1 MANHRDDRTLTEL
14 MTGLVGDI
22 SGLFRKEIDL
32 AKAEASENLNRAL
45 GGAEIL
51 LVGLVFAIG
60 AIGVLLSAAVNGLA
74 AFLVARNVAEPN
86 ADTLAALIVGVIVA
100 LLAWAMV
107 ARGISTLRGSS
118 LKLDKTATSL
128 RRDVD
133 VVKER
138 VQ

>member
-1 MANHRDDRTLTEL
+1 MANHRDDRSLTEL
-14 MTGLVGDI
+14 MTGLVADI

-45 GGAEIL
+45 GGVEIL

-60 AIGVLLSAAVNGLA
+60 AIGVLLTAAVNGLA
-74 AFLVARNVAEPN
+74 AFLVARNIAEPS

-118 LKLDKTATSL
+118 LKLDKTTTSL

>member
-86 ADTLAALIVGVIVA
+86 ADTLAALVVGVIVA